1 LLLFVQIVLI
11 LTNNYEGAILFPFL
25 TILLIFSISFRIRQ
39 GQNSKQL
46 IRLEKDQLLIINSL
60 FPFRFK
66 KKHPI
71 SSLEIESAK
80 PWNILN
86 GSPINTTSSYARLII
101 NKEKKLY
108 HFYNEQELK
117 KLVEEFKSGANI
129 V

>member
-1 LLLFVQIVLI
+1 LLL
-11 LTNNYEGAILFPFL
+11 TDNYEGAILFPFL

-66 KKHPI
+66 KKHLI
-71 SSLEIESAK
+71 SSLEIESTK
-80 PWNILN
+80 PWNILT

-117 KLVEEFKSGANI
+117 ELVEEFKSGANI
-129 V
+129 A